1 MPVVIHEPLAPN
13 SSHAIEVAGQ
23 SVLLCN
29 SGGTHFAIQNECT
42 HQESPLAG
50 GRVRN
55 GFVSCPL
62 HGVKFELSTGEPYG
76 NLTRVPLKTYTV
88 KDEDGMIVISM

>member
-1 MPVVIHEPLAPN
+1 MPEVIHEPLALN
-13 SSHAIEVAGQ
+13 SSCAIDVEGR

-42 HQESPLAG
+42 HQESPLAD

-62 HGVKFELSTGEPYG
+62 HGVKFNLATGEPHG
-76 NLTRVPLKTYTV
+76 KLTRVPVETFDV
-88 KDEDGMIVISM
+88 KDEDGMIVISI